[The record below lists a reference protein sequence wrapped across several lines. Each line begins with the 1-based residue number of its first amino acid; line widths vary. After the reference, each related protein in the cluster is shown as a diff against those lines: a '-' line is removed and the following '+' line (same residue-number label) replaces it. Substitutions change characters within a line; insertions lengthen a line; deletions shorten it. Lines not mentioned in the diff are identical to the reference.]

1 MLNLSNLKDEPVH
14 IDPTMI
20 RGFWSN
26 HKGGTVLLVHSSLI
40 KLFHPVSWRD
50 EERDACLASLA
61 KLPPVVPCMIKHEGQ
76 KLVDVEVI
84 DYQVLVEVAQSP
96 TLIRD
101 MLEGVVPAKS
111 SAK

>member
-40 KLFHPVSWRD
+40 KLFHPVS
-50 EERDACLASLA
+50 
-61 KLPPVVPCMIKHEGQ
+61 
-76 KLVDVEVI
+76 
-84 DYQVLVEVAQSP
+84 EVAQSP

-101 MLEGVVPAKS
+101 MLEGAMPAKS
-111 SAK
+111 AK

>member
-1 MLNLSNLKDEPVH
+1 MLNLTNLKDEPVQ
-14 IDPTMI
+14 IDPIMV

-61 KLPPVVPCMIKHEGQ
+61 KLPPVVPCMLDHLKGN
-76 KLVDVEVI
+76 KVVDVEVV

-101 MLEGVVPAKS
+101 MLEGAMPAKS
-111 SAK
+111 AK